1 MDILA
6 VTFLITSIKKSI
18 LRRLQESCRGED
30 IILKDNKN
38 PPLQRLL
45 FQCILATESLVP
57 FRSGL
62 LDLART
68 VLKNVQIGQRGPR
81 WGLFKIVTISIGF
94 LSRKTEQIRL
104 SPWLDDYVFFFAFI
118 DGNIYFLP
126 TFR

>member
-57 FRSGL
+57 FRSGS
-62 LDLART
+62 LDVART
-68 VLKNVQIGQRGPR
+68 VLKNVQIGQRSHDG
-81 WGLFKIVTISIGF
+81 GF
-94 LSRKTEQIRL
+94 SKL
-104 SPWLDDYVFFFAFI
+104 
-118 DGNIYFLP
+118 
-126 TFR
+126 